1 MLACSRPLLV
11 RAEDSTPDAN
21 TAKVEAA
28 SETPAADSGE
38 VKVDDDAPEE
48 DTEEGSGEGSG
59 EQETAKLSDEEKGAQ
74 FVDSA
79 MELQDKLGQLRAL
92 LDSKGDA
99 ADPALKERLASL
111 ETQLSSLG
119 LGNLGAPKNAAPTR
133 ELLQFIMGCVTM
145 SMRRVGV
152 KRPSTIGAL
161 RRLANE
167 QLTRQDASLMEIYRM
182 SATCITEFTD
192 DELEQYKAGKLTV
205 LPKAFVEKAKTED
218 GKQNVLKLD
227 DSIWTSMQTVA
238 ASIIKEIGEDA
249 PSTPVTNVVGLLG
262 AIPLLALL
270 SFLGKKFYD
279 MQQEKNGKKDK
290 KKKKQMTTLMPGHF
304 VLEDRPSILFYQRYC
319 TVLNCL
325 ASCEKIT

>member
-1 MLACSRPLLV
+1 MTGPVAFGWLAVCLLALSNPLLV
-11 RAEDSTPDAN
+11 RAADDTPDAISA
-21 TAKVEAA
+21 TVGAA
-28 SETPAADSGE
+28 SESPAADSGE
-38 VKVDDDAPEE
+38 VKVDDDAPEA
-48 DTEEGSGEGSG
+48 DTEESSGEGSG
-59 EQETAKLSDEEKGAQ
+59 EQATAQLSDEEKGAQ

-79 MELQDKLGQLRAL
+79 MELQDKLAQLRAL

-111 ETQLSSLG
+111 ETQLSALG
-119 LGNLGAPKNAAPTR
+119 LGNLGAPKDAGPTR

-167 QLTRQDASLMEIYRM
+167 QLSRQDASLMDLYRM
-182 SATCITEFTD
+182 SATCINEFND

-205 LPKAFVEKAKTED
+205 LPKAYVEKAKTDD
-218 GKQNVLKLD
+218 GKQNVLQLD
-227 DSIWTSMQTVA
+227 DSIWKSMQTVA

-249 PSTPVTNVVGLLG
+249 PSTPITNVVGLLG
-262 AIPLLALL
+262 AVPLLALL

-279 MQQEKNGKKDK
+279 MQQEKNEKKDK
-290 KKKKQMTTLMPGHF
+290 KKKNK
-304 VLEDRPSILFYQRYC
+304 
-319 TVLNCL
+319 
-325 ASCEKIT
+325 